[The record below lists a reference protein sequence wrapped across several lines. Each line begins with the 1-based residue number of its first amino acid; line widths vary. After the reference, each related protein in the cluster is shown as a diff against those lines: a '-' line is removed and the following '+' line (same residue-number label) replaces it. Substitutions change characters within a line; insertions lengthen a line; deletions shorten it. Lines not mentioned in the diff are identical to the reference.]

1 MGEWREGIR
10 LGGKRE
16 MGHGKTRSA
25 VFGLTLAVSSSWA
38 AIALGQAQPQG
49 PAAAAITA
57 EDKAAAERAVLSDPR
72 IRAAIGGGQPRVI
85 TAEAEADKG
94 EAENFLAGRSAT
106 PPSRRVVVVVSNT
119 QTNKAARAL
128 VLLPQ
133 YQVLAVE
140 SIRPADI
147 PLIRDDAD
155 QALALAKA
163 NSDLRR
169 AVGDTLD
176 RYTILDPGSEERIP
190 FAAQVLPVTSTNRN
204 DPCSTNRCLDLI
216 FRTENGYLPL
226 RAHVDLTRR
235 TVAVLGGGRRP

>member
-1 MGEWREGIR
+1 MGIG
-10 LGGKRE
+10 
-16 MGHGKTRSA
+16 TARSA
-25 VFGLTLAVSSSWA
+25 VFGLTLAVTSSWA
-38 AIALGQAQPQG
+38 AIALCQPQPQG
-49 PAAAAITA
+49 GAAAAITA
-57 EDKAAAERAVLSDPR
+57 EDKAAAEKAALSDPHVR
-72 IRAAIGGGQPRVI
+72 SILGAGQPRVI

-106 PPSRRVVVVVSNT
+106 PPTRRVAVVVANT

-128 VLLPQ
+128 ISLPQ

-147 PLIRDDAD
+147 PLVRDDAE

-163 NSDLRR
+163 NPDLRR

-176 RYTILDPGSEERIP
+176 RYAILEPGSEERIP
-190 FAAQVLPVTSTNRN
+190 FAAQVLPVASTNRN

-235 TVAVLGGGRRP
+235 TVAVLGGGRRR

>member
-1 MGEWREGIR
+1 
-10 LGGKRE
+10 
-16 MGHGKTRSA
+16 MGHRKTRSA
-25 VFGLTLAVSSSWA
+25 VFALTLAVSSSWA
-38 AIALGQAQPQG
+38 ALALGQPQPQG
-49 PAAAAITA
+49 PAPAAITA
-57 EDKAAAERAVLSDPR
+57 EEKAGAERAALSDSR
-72 IRAAIGGGQPRVI
+72 IRAILGAGQPRVI

-94 EAENFLAGRSAT
+94 EAESFLVGRSAT
-106 PPSRRVVVVVSNT
+106 PPTRRVVVVVSNT

-128 VLLPQ
+128 VSVPQ

-140 SIRPADI
+140 SILPADL
-147 PLIRDDAD
+147 PLVRDDAE

-163 NSDLRR
+163 NPDLRR

-176 RYTILDPGSEERIP
+176 RYSILEPGSEERVP
-190 FAAQVLPVTSTNRN
+190 FAAQVLPVASTNRN
-204 DPCSTNRCLDLI
+204 DPCSSNRCLDLI